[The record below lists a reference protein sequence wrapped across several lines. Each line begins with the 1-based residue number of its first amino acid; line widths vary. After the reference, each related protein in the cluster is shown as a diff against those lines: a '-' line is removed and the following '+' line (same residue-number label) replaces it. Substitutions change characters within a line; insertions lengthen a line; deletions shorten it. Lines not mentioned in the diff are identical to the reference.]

1 MKYKI
6 THTTTYQ
13 YSTPVSVCH
22 NVVMISPRET
32 PSGVCLSH
40 RLNIRPAPQ
49 VSHRRTDVFGNL
61 IHTFSIEENHRQ
73 LTITATSRVSVTER
87 VLPPPETTETWESVG
102 ARLADRSNPGWLE
115 VVPFLFDSPR
125 IARSSVFGEYARASF
140 DTHPTILAAALDLT
154 HRLHVDFKYDKKAT
168 DVHTSTEQAFEQR
181 RGVCQDFA
189 HIGVACCRS
198 VGLPARY
205 VSGYLRTIPPAGKPR
220 QIGGDAS
227 HAWFSI
233 YCGEALGWLDFDP
246 TNDCVC
252 GTDHVTVAWGR
263 DYDDV
268 VPIKGVFLGG
278 GDPLLS
284 VSVDVAPVDGE
295 M

>member
-32 PSGVCLSH
+32 PSGLCLSH
-40 RLNIRPAPQ
+40 RLNIRPLPQ

-61 IHTFSIEENHRQ
+61 IHTFSIEESHRQ
-73 LTITATSRVSVTER
+73 LTITATSRVSAIER
-87 VLPPPETTETWESVG
+87 NLPAPESTETWESIS
-102 ARLADRSNPGWLE
+102 ARIADRTNPAWLD

-125 IARSSVFGEYARASF
+125 IARSAVFGEYARASF
-140 DTHPTILAAALDLT
+140 DTHPSILSAALDLT

-168 DVHTSTEQAFEQR
+168 DVNTPTEQAFEQR

-189 HIGVACCRS
+189 HIGVAACRS
-198 VGLPARY
+198 VGIPARY

-220 QIGGDAS
+220 QIGADAS
-227 HAWFSI
+227 HAWISI
-233 YCGEALGWLDFDP
+233 YCGEALGWIDFDP
-246 TNDCVC
+246 TNDCIC
-252 GTDHVTVAWGR
+252 GSDHITVAWGR
-263 DYDDV
+263 DYSDV

-284 VSVDVAPVDGE
+284 VSVDVAPIEGE
-295 M
+295 S